1 MWMIMM
7 HDVENKLCAVLM
19 YCWNRVSV
27 RRVMCNAQRAVIGG
41 LTETGLVA
49 AGDGEQQATIA
60 NQQASSA
67 MAANC
72 KLIVIVIVL
81 AIKIKAVH

>member
-1 MWMIMM
+1 MRST
-7 HDVENKLCAVLM
+7 DVLLESREREEGDVH
-19 YCWNRVSV
+19 
-27 RRVMCNAQRAVIGG
+27 NAQRAVIGG

-72 KLIVIVIVL
+72 KLIVIVL
-81 AIKIKAVH
+81 FLQ